1 MADLAMFDLI
11 RRDQASRPNR
21 REILGLLGGAA
32 MAGSLNLPA
41 RAAMPVRGGRIRVA
55 TESASTADTLDPV
68 RSAQTTDYVRIYAHY
83 NCLTTLDSKLV
94 PQPELAETFTTSDAL
109 NRSFSLRKGV
119 TFHDGSNLTPAD
131 IVYSLN
137 RVKDPATGSI
147 ARALAVQMEQITADG
162 ADKVSIKLSSPNA
175 DLPAILGTMHFAIV
189 KDGTTDFSKG
199 NGTGPFLCKEF
210 QPGVHSLAVRNPN
223 YWKPGKPYLD
233 EIEIFSIQDETA
245 RLNAL
250 MAGDIHI
257 AAKLSMRFAQ
267 RAKTAAN
274 VAVLET
280 PSGGYNDF
288 ILRQDSELTRDPDL
302 VLALKYLQDR
312 KQLQALVGGVIAND
326 QPIDPS
332 NRYFD
337 PTLPQRPFDPEK
349 AKFHLKKAGIGSASL
364 PLYVMAGNT
373 MADQAL
379 LLQQSA
385 LQAGLKIDLQRMPK
399 DGYWSSVWFKHPFT
413 GGSINPRPSA
423 DALLT
428 LMFKSD
434 SAWNESGWKSEKF
447 DSLLVQARGETDE
460 TKRKAMY
467 SEMQGIIS
475 DQGSILIP
483 NFLSFYDA
491 HSANVGGLT
500 PIPLGALMGFG
511 FAENVWLAS

>member
-1 MADLAMFDLI
+1 MADLATYDLI
-11 RRDQASRPNR
+11 RRNLKSGPSRR
-21 REILGLLGGAA
+21 AVLGLLGGAA
-32 MAGSLNLPA
+32 IAGSLTSPA
-41 RAAMPVRGGRIRVA
+41 RAAIPVRGGRIRVA
-55 TESASTADTLDPV
+55 TESSSTADTLDPV

-83 NCLTTLDSKLV
+83 SCLTTLDAKLV

-109 NRSFSLRKGV
+109 TWSFSLRKGV
-119 TFHDGSNLTPAD
+119 TFHDGSSLTPAD
-131 IVYSLN
+131 VVYSLN

-175 DLPAILGTMHFAIV
+175 DLPSILGTMHFAIV

-199 NGTGPFLCKEF
+199 NGTGAFLCKEF
-210 QPGVHSLAVRNPN
+210 QPGVRSLAVRNPN

-233 EIEIFSIQDETA
+233 ELEIFSIQDETA

-250 MAGDIHI
+250 MAGDIQI

-274 VAVLET
+274 VAVFET

-288 ILRQDSELTRDPDL
+288 ILRQDAELTRNPDL

-332 NRYFD
+332 SRYFD

-349 AKFHLKKAGIGSASL
+349 AKFHLRKAGIGSTPL

-434 SAWNESGWKSEKF
+434 SAWNESGWKSERF
-447 DSLLVQARGETDE
+447 DSLLIQARGETDE

-467 SEMQGIIS
+467 SEMQQTIS

-491 HSANVGGLT
+491 HSTKVGGLT

-511 FAENVWLAS
+511 FAENVWLAT